1 MTVPEAVATVL
12 GTPVRVGEPA
22 QAFPFLTVDD
32 DGAPHCAVV
41 SSTEVRL
48 GGGGDGGDGHDADDL
63 YVALGGRRSRSYL
76 EARPRATLLVVEGT
90 TLHTCKLVLTAGLDH
105 GGVFA
110 AAFRLVDHSA
120 DSLGI
125 DLVPLGF
132 TPPPDIASLERWDV
146 TAAALEAIHRTRS
159 PS

>member
-1 MTVPEAVATVL
+1 MTLPDAVAAVL
-12 GTPVRVGEPA
+12 GTPVRVGEPT

-48 GGGGDGGDGHDADDL
+48 GPDGRDADDL

-90 TLHTCKLVLTAGLDH
+90 TLHTCKLALTVGLDS

-110 AAFRLVDHSA
+110 AAFRLVDHST

-125 DLVPLGF
+125 ELVPLGF
-132 TPPPDIASLERWDV
+132 TPPPDISSLERWDV
-146 TAAALEAIHRTRS
+146 TAAALDAIHRTRS